1 MLDYT
6 VDGLNGPDYQ
16 KISTGPLV
24 LGNAALS
31 VYASYGASV
40 PATTVASLNV
50 LPGDSFLQCVSTA
63 AVNDS
68 FAVAGQTSRQVGG
81 SLNMRGSVSLGA
93 VSPTCGSPGAVTAWL
108 TTSSFIEDQTQALT
122 PLPAD
127 QYWDTEFVG
136 GGSPTVQPN
145 VGLWTSGQDVTN
157 AMVTNNSGSDSTAIV
172 TGSNSFSG
180 SLASSLAID
189 SLRIM
194 PAAASNINL
203 GSNTLQISCGGILVA
218 FNCVNAGGVTGAGF
232 LTQISNGTLTA
243 SNANYGGDL
252 IVQQYNT
259 GVAYPQYQS
268 AGGALLISAVIA
280 NAPNPAVHTGDPTS
294 GSAIISGLS
303 STSDLYPGMPVSGT
317 GIPAGATIAAI
328 DSSSSI
334 TLSLPATTG
343 NGATAESLSFQS
355 ANGLTISGSGQ
366 TILSGA
372 NTYTGPTTVGGGT
385 LQVGDGAS
393 SSSLGS
399 GPVINDATLALDPGP
414 SGLTLANSINGT
426 GVLVKIGS
434 GTLVLGGTSGYSG
447 GTTVSGGVVRFASAA
462 AVPASGQISIASGAY
477 AGTVAD
483 ANTSGFLN
491 DVASSS
497 TGVLGLDGATNGLD
511 LRTPGFSDSLRV
523 GSSTSGTLSGT
534 FIPPGNTY
542 RLGGGGGRLVI
553 ASNLNDAG
561 GLETNLEMG
570 SSGALPAGAVIL
582 EGTDTYSGSTLIDSG
597 TLILTSSGSL
607 PRHNP
612 LTIDPGCSLIFDPT
626 VTSGSMVSGQGGPAT
641 VPEPLTLVLLLAG
654 ALPAALVRRL
664 RPKGCV

>member
-1 MLDYT
+1 M
-6 VDGLNGPDYQ
+6 
-16 KISTGPLV
+16 
-24 LGNAALS
+24 
-31 VYASYGASV
+31 
-40 PATTVASLNV
+40 
-50 LPGDSFLQCVSTA
+50 
-63 AVNDS
+63 
-68 FAVAGQTSRQVGG
+68 
-81 SLNMRGSVSLGA
+81 
-93 VSPTCGSPGAVTAWL
+93 
-108 TTSSFIEDQTQALT
+108 
-122 PLPAD
+122 
-127 QYWDTEFVG
+127 
-136 GGSPTVQPN
+136 
-145 VGLWTSGQDVTN
+145 
-157 AMVTNNSGSDSTAIV
+157 
-172 TGSNSFSG
+172 
-180 SLASSLAID
+180 
-189 SLRIM
+189 
-194 PAAASNINL
+194 
-203 GSNTLQISCGGILVA
+203 
-218 FNCVNAGGVTGAGF
+218 
-232 LTQISNGTLTA
+232 
-243 SNANYGGDL
+243 
-252 IVQQYNT
+252 
-259 GVAYPQYQS
+259 
-268 AGGALLISAVIA
+268 IA

-366 TILSGA
+366 TILTGA

-426 GVLVKIGS
+426 GTLIKIGS
-434 GTLVLGGTSGYSG
+434 GTLVLGGSNGYSG
-447 GTTVSGGVVRFASAA
+447 GTTVSGGIVRFASAA
-462 AVPASGQISIASGAY
+462 ALPPSGQISIASGAY
-477 AGTVAD
+477 AGTVTD

-597 TLILTSSGSL
+597 TLILTSGGSL
-607 PRHNP
+607 PRHTP

-654 ALPAALVRRL
+654 ALLAMLARCLRR
-664 RPKGCV
+664 KC